1 MDRPSIAISALS
13 NKERRVNL
21 MLPAYAE
28 AIIEAGGLPVILPT
42 ISDENEIRTL
52 ANRYDGF
59 LIAGGED
66 VNPNLYGEEKRSH
79 CGDINEERDF
89 FEEILIEEILRL
101 DKPLLAIC
109 RGLQI
114 LNVTLGGTLYQD
126 IKIDKNNNIDSIH
139 KQDQPFDKVSHRVIL
154 NKESNLY
161 NIFKKEYIEVNSIH
175 HQGIKI
181 LGKDLKEAG
190 ISEDGIIESIYIEGK
205 KFLLGVQWHPEI
217 LFKNYPEH
225 FDIFKEFIGIAKISC
240 NKK

>member
-13 NKERRVNL
+13 NKERKVNL
-21 MLPAYAE
+21 MLPNYAE

-42 ISDENEIRTL
+42 ISDKKEIITL

-66 VNPNLYGEEKRSH
+66 VNPNLYGEEKKDH
-79 CGDINEERDF
+79 CGNINEERDF

-109 RGLQI
+109 IGLQI

-126 IKIDKNNNIDSIH
+126 IKIDKNNNIDSVH
-139 KQDQPFDKVSHRVIL
+139 KQEQPFDKVSHRVVL
-154 NKESNLY
+154 NKKSNLY
-161 NIFKKEYIEVNSIH
+161 NIFKKDYIEVNSIH

-181 LGKDLKEAG
+181 LGKNLKEGG
-190 ISEDGIIESIYIEGK
+190 ISEDGVIESIYMDGK

-225 FDIFKEFIGIAKISC
+225 FNIFKEFINHSKD
-240 NKK
+240 KL